1 MSCYQLIITITIPHK
16 VKDLFEEELLHV
28 IVNVQFQKISILP
41 HRRDWNFLGVGG
53 SVKPKKFKE
62 MYEALLE
69 FPEGWGV
76 LEIKPSV
83 GEVWIFSEITSF
95 KNSKQSLETKP
106 PQFYKVSLLNW
117 SLQ

>member
-1 MSCYQLIITITIPHK
+1 MCSSRKYLYSPT
-16 VKDLFEEELLHV
+16 E
-28 IVNVQFQKISILP
+28 
-41 HRRDWNFLGVGG
+41 GVGISWG
-53 SVKPKKFKE
+53 VEDSVKPKKFQE